1 MIYSL
6 SPTFPA
12 EPKARIV
19 LEPVRVTMPPA
30 LALTGRKKLRYLK
43 NEEAEL

>member
-19 LEPVRVTMPPA
+19 LDPVRVMMPPA
-30 LALTGRKKLRYLK
+30 LAGRKKLRYLK

>member
-19 LEPVRVTMPPA
+19 LEPVRVVMPPE
-30 LALTGRKKLRYLK
+30 LSGRKKIK
-43 NEEAEL
+43 VSKK

>member
-30 LALTGRKKLRYLK
+30 LTGCKKLRYLE

>member
-12 EPKARIV
+12 ESRARIV
-19 LEPVRVTMPPA
+19 LEPVRVVMPPKF
-30 LALTGRKKLRYLK
+30 TGCKKIK
-43 NEEAEL
+43 ISEK

>member
-19 LEPVRVTMPPA
+19 LEPVWVMMPP
-30 LALTGRKKLRYLK
+30 ALTGRKKIK
-43 NEEAEL
+43 VSEK